1 MPNTPEPART
11 RSSEEDP
18 SSRMSFL
25 EHLVELRKRLLYSL
39 AYIGVGVIVGLTIS
53 DKAYTFLAEPM
64 LKALR
69 DAHVADRLIYTSP
82 IGPITLYITVG
93 LYLGLVLALP
103 LVLYQVWLFIAP
115 GLYRH
120 ERKAVAWFIGSA
132 MVLFLSGTAFGY
144 YIMLPASLKFL
155 LSIQGPFTPM
165 ISINEYFD
173 LNLVILVG
181 LGLVFQLP
189 ILIFFLTLFGVVT
202 PRFLWQNVRFAIL
215 IIAVVAAIVTPTT
228 DALTMLIFMAPMI
241 VLYFVG
247 IGVSALV
254 VRNKRRAKEELA
266 RADASQSSDPLI
278 L

>member
-1 MPNTPEPART
+1 MPDTPDPT
-11 RSSEEDP
+11 PPRSAEEDLTA
-18 SSRMSFL
+18 RMSFL
-25 EHLVELRKRLLYSL
+25 EHLVELRKRLLHSL
-39 AYIGVGVIVGLTIS
+39 AYIGVGLVVGLTIS
-53 DKAYTFLAEPM
+53 DRAFGFLAEPM

-69 DAHVADRLIYTSP
+69 DAHVIDRLVYTSP

-103 LVLYQVWLFIAP
+103 FVLYQVWLFVAP

-120 ERKAVAWFIGSA
+120 ERSAVAWFIGSA
-132 MVLFLSGTAFGY
+132 MILFLCGTAFGY
-144 YIMLPASLKFL
+144 YIMLPTSLKFL

-173 LNLVILVG
+173 LSLIILIG

-189 ILIFFLTLFGVVT
+189 ILIFFLSLFGVVT
-202 PRFLWQNVRFAIL
+202 PKFLWVNVRYAIL
-215 IIAVVAAIVTPTT
+215 IIAVVAAIATPTT

-254 VRNKRRAKEELA
+254 VRNKKNRSKDEPA
-266 RADASQSSDPLI
+266 RAAASQ
-278 L
+278 